1 MANTKQNQIQYK
13 KGKLSNKELIA
24 LYEGL
29 LRPRMIEE
37 KMLILL
43 RQGRISKWFSGI
55 GQEAI
60 SVGATMALDID
71 ELIFTMHRNL
81 GVFTSRNMPM
91 ESLFAQWQG
100 KAAGYTKGRDRS
112 FHFGSLEHGIV
123 GMISHLGPQLSL
135 ASGVGLHHKLNGEP
149 KVSLAFTGDGATSQG
164 EFHEALNVAAVWQL
178 PVIFVIE
185 NNGYGLSTPVNEQ
198 YRCKELVDR
207 AKGYGMKG
215 YSIDGNNIIEVYTT
229 IKRLAASMR
238 KHPEPVFLE
247 CNTFRMRGHEEASG
261 TKYVPKELMDMWALK
276 DPIQNFEDY
285 LVQEGI
291 IDQSYIDKLRASIK
305 KEINQKVEEAFNLPA
320 IEANLET
327 ELEDI
332 YAPYTYE
339 AIVAD
344 PTKTTA
350 LRFVDAIS
358 AGLRQ
363 AMERHDNLVLMGQD
377 ISDYGGVFKI
387 TDGFNEAF
395 GKDRVRNTPLCE
407 SAIIGAGLGLS
418 LKGSKAM
425 VEMQFADF
433 VTCGFNQIVN
443 NLAKLHYRWGQKA
456 DVVIRM
462 PTGGGVG
469 AGPYHSQS
477 NEAWF
482 FHTPGLKI
490 AYPSTPEDA
499 KGLLITAFEDP
510 NPVMFFEHKALY
522 RSITADVPDEPYT
535 IEFGKARMVT
545 TGTDLSIIT
554 YGMGVH
560 WAEKV
565 CADLGIQAAIV
576 DLRTLLPLDYE
587 AISATVQK
595 TNKVMILHE
604 DTLLG
609 GIGGELSA
617 HISEHLFEHLDAPVM
632 RVASLDTPFPFA
644 AALEEQFLPV
654 QRLKEQL
661 EKLMSY

>member
-1 MANTKQNQIQYK
+1 
-13 KGKLSNKELIA
+13 
-24 LYEGL
+24 
-29 LRPRMIEE
+29 
-37 KMLILL
+37 
-43 RQGRISKWFSGI
+43 
-55 GQEAI
+55 
-60 SVGATMALDID
+60 
-71 ELIFTMHRNL
+71 
-81 GVFTSRNMPM
+81 
-91 ESLFAQWQG
+91 
-100 KAAGYTKGRDRS
+100 
-112 FHFGSLEHGIV
+112 
-123 GMISHLGPQLSL
+123 
-135 ASGVGLHHKLNGEP
+135 
-149 KVSLAFTGDGATSQG
+149 
-164 EFHEALNVAAVWQL
+164 
-178 PVIFVIE
+178 
-185 NNGYGLSTPVNEQ
+185 
-198 YRCKELVDR
+198 
-207 AKGYGMKG
+207 
-215 YSIDGNNIIEVYTT
+215 
-229 IKRLAASMR
+229 
-238 KHPEPVFLE
+238 
-247 CNTFRMRGHEEASG
+247 
-261 TKYVPKELMDMWALK
+261 
-276 DPIQNFEDY
+276 
-285 LVQEGI
+285 
-291 IDQSYIDKLRASIK
+291 
-305 KEINQKVEEAFNLPA
+305 
-320 IEANLET
+320 
-327 ELEDI
+327 
-332 YAPYTYE
+332 
-339 AIVAD
+339 
-344 PTKTTA
+344 
-350 LRFVDAIS
+350 
-358 AGLRQ
+358 
-363 AMERHDNLVLMGQD
+363 MERHDNLVLMGQD

-565 CADLGIQAAIV
+565 CVDLGIQADIV